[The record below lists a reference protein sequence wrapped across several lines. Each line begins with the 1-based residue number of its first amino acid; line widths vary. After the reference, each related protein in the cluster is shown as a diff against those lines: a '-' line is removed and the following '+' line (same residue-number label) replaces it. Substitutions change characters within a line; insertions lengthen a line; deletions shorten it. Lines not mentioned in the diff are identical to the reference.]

1 MQKMKIL
8 FKLKEYAVDYLI
20 LKSSESDNLQLK
32 VNDALEK
39 GYVLNGVL
47 YVVSDVTPDWNLTM
61 FYQAVVKL

>member
-1 MQKMKIL
+1 MEIL
-8 FKLKEYAVDYLI
+8 FKLKEDAMDYLI

>member
-1 MQKMKIL
+1 M
-8 FKLKEYAVDYLI
+8 EYMI

-47 YVVSDVTPDWNLTM
+47 HVVSDVTPDWNLTM

>member
-8 FKLKEYAVDYLI
+8 FKLKEYAMDYLI

>member
-1 MQKMKIL
+1 M
-8 FKLKEYAVDYLI
+8 EYMI

-47 YVVSDVTPDWNLTM
+47 HVVSDVTPGWNLTM